1 MSVDSII
8 NSWKKNKFSPLNLFH
23 GEEDF
28 FIDELISFAEG
39 KILTPE
45 EASFNL
51 TVFYGKD
58 AEWTQVVNACKRY
71 PMNADRQVV
80 ILKEAQMMNGIDKL
94 EAYTENPLATTLFI
108 IAHKG
113 KTMDKR
119 TRVYKLID
127 KSGTIFLSNKV
138 PEYQLPK
145 WIEDYVSAKGI
156 GISSKAIS
164 MMASHIGN
172 ELSRVVNELDKL
184 SINIKNKTQIDE
196 SDIEKYVGISREFN
210 VFELQ
215 NAIMNKDMATA
226 LKIVQYFEATPKE
239 NPIHKI
245 LPALYAFVSKLHA
258 AYGLPNKTEQDLRAL
273 FYNNSSAAK
282 QASVAMKNYG
292 YAGVERMIL
301 LLQHYNLKSLGMG
314 DTGTED
320 ASLMKEMV
328 VKMMI

>member
-28 FIDELISFAEG
+28 FIDELVSYAEG

-71 PMNADRQVV
+71 PMNAERQVV

-94 EAYTENPLATTLFI
+94 EAYAENPLSTTLFI

-258 AYGLPNKTEQDLRAL
+258 AYGLPNKTEQDLRGL

-282 QASVAMKNYG
+282 QAGVAMKNYG

>member
-39 KILTPE
+39 KILSQE

-71 PMNADRQVV
+71 PMNAERQVV

-94 EAYTENPLATTLFI
+94 EAYAENPLSTTLFI

-127 KSGTIFLSNKV
+127 KSGTIFISNKV

-164 MMASHIGN
+164 MLASHIGN

-184 SINIKNKTQIDE
+184 SINIKNKSQIDE

-215 NAIMNKDMATA
+215 NAIVNKDMATA
-226 LKIVQYFEATPKE
+226 LKIVQYFEATPKD

-245 LPALYAFVSKLHA
+245 LPALYAFISKLHA
-258 AYGLPNKTEQDLRAL
+258 AFGMPNRTEQDMRAL
-273 FYNNSSAAK
+273 FYNNPSAAK
-282 QASVAMKNYG
+282 QAGVAMKNYG

>member
-1 MSVDSII
+1 MSVESII
-8 NSWKKNKFSPLNLFH
+8 NSWKRSKFTPLNLFH

-28 FIDELISFAEG
+28 FIDELVSFAEG
-39 KILTPE
+39 QILSLE

-51 TVFYGKD
+51 TVFYGRD
-58 AEWTQVVNACKRY
+58 ADWTQVVNACKRY

-94 EAYTENPLATTLFI
+94 EAYVENPLSTTIFI
-108 IAHKG
+108 IGYKE
-113 KTMDKR
+113 KKMDKR
-119 TRVYKLID
+119 TRVYKLIE
-127 KSGTIFLSNKV
+127 KSGIIFLSNKV
-138 PEYQLPK
+138 PEYQMPR
-145 WIEDYVSAKGI
+145 WIEDYVSSKGI
-156 GISSKAIS
+156 GISSNAIS
-164 MMASHIGN
+164 MLANHIGN

-184 SINIKNKTQIDE
+184 SINIKNKTLIDE
-196 SDIEKYVGISREFN
+196 ADIEKYVGISREFN

-215 NAIMNKDMATA
+215 SAIVNKDMTTA

-245 LPALYAFVSKLHA
+245 LPALYAFISKLHA
-258 AYGLPNKTEQDLRAL
+258 AFGMPNRSEQDMRAL
-273 FYNNSSAAK
+273 FYNNSNSAKLAG
-282 QASVAMKNYG
+282 VAMKNYG
-292 YAGVERMIL
+292 YAGVERMIM
-301 LLQHYNLKSLGMG
+301 LLQHYNLKSLGLG